1 MVQLGLV
8 FALAWAV
15 LALVAGIALVTRR
28 RWLAETIAAERRSR
42 PGRAAARAPS
52 RALFVV
58 VGLLFIVMGLFIIG
72 WWVAT
77 SL

>member
-1 MVQLGLV
+1 VVQIGLV

-15 LALVAGIALVTRR
+15 LALVGGATLVIRR
-28 RWLAETIAAERRSR
+28 NWLAETIAAERQSR

-52 RALFVV
+52 R
-58 VGLLFIVMGLFIIG
+58 LLFMIIGLVFIAMGLFIIG
-72 WWVAT
+72 WWVTT